1 MGIFKS
7 KEEKRIERTIEVR
20 KGINSLKR
28 NIRDLHKHELSY
40 ITKAKRAKKMGD
52 KDQYAFLK
60 QQLKKTAGQKRSR
73 ERQLLS
79 IETAM
84 QIKNQAESDA
94 DFAKS
99 MGSVAKAVSDVYGQV
114 DFVKTQKNFEKA
126 MMQAET
132 LQQQMQIFLE
142 MTQEH
147 VMAGESEGQDDF
159 VSDADIDRMLSEEVE
174 HEEAEN
180 LDSEIEKGIQSI
192 QDELE
197 KDK

>member
-1 MGIFKS
+1 
-7 KEEKRIERTIEVR
+7 
-20 KGINSLKR
+20 
-28 NIRDLHKHELSY
+28 
-40 ITKAKRAKKMGD
+40 
-52 KDQYAFLK
+52 
-60 QQLKKTAGQKRSR
+60 
-73 ERQLLS
+73 
-79 IETAM
+79 
-84 QIKNQAESDA
+84 
-94 DFAKS
+94 
-99 MGSVAKAVSDVYGQV
+99 
-114 DFVKTQKNFEKA
+114 
-126 MMQAET
+126 MQAET

>member
-20 KGINSLKR
+20 KGINSLRR
-28 NIRDLHKHELSY
+28 NIRDLNKHELSY
-40 ITKAKRAKKMGD
+40 ITKAKRARKMGD

-99 MGSVAKAVSDVYGQV
+99 MGSVAKAVSDVY
-114 DFVKTQKNFEKA
+114 
-126 MMQAET
+126 
-132 LQQQMQIFLE
+132 
-142 MTQEH
+142 
-147 VMAGESEGQDDF
+147 
-159 VSDADIDRMLSEEVE
+159 
-174 HEEAEN
+174 
-180 LDSEIEKGIQSI
+180 
-192 QDELE
+192 
-197 KDK
+197 